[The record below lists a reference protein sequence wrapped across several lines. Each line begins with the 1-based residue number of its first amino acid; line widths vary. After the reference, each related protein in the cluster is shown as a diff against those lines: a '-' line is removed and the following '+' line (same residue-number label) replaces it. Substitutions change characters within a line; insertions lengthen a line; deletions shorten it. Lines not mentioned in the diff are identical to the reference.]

1 MCSSSRCYQ
10 DFLAPR
16 REELSNFMWAS
27 RQINPQIAYKQPTR
41 PSPQYHKDQVLK
53 SPKIQELLSELSQR
67 QNVSKDV
74 LEAQIK
80 NILDEIGYNK
90 KLKVIRWI
98 GLVLVKICN
107 KVCSGIYINEDA
119 IVQLK
124 SRMGNCPVIFV
135 PSHRSYADFILM
147 SLMCFT
153 EDLAIPAIAAGMDF
167 HGMWGMGTMLRD
179 TGAFFMRRSYNDD
192 SLYWTTFKQ
201 YIYQIVTKGELP
213 VEFFVE
219 GTRSRSNKSLA
230 PKYGLIL
237 MILKA
242 FFLSQVPDILFVPIN
257 ISYDRIL
264 EEKLF
269 AFELLGIPK
278 PKETTSGFFKSL
290 SIVKE
295 KYGAIYFDIAKPIS
309 AKEFFGPVLDRSVH
323 NLRPLHQQE
332 ITEEEKKLV
341 PKLAHEIVY
350 RQQKH
355 CVITTF
361 NLLAIVLHNN
371 LIKGKDLLNVEEII
385 EEIVWLKGI
394 VEALGG
400 FVCIDNVQ
408 KNVSDALEVH
418 QNIVALTSD
427 GKVTLVSNEIVLD
440 KANITKLKGHELS
453 EKTITLSVPF
463 MMLQIYINPVLHY
476 FVDVAVLVLI
486 LKNHERAAL
495 DELFGHY
502 RFLRALLSQEFI
514 TFNAREKMEFDA
526 ALDRGINLKLI
537 ATDEELY
544 KLGEN
549 KKLEETVSNC
559 IDCFIFTYSVVCS
572 VLLQNASRVIAETT
586 ILARVQAE
594 VETMISEEKG
604 FIHPYSLSL
613 DTISNCL
620 SILASQKVLTRSR
633 NKNSIFYEI
642 DAAQVLS
649 VRSRLEQYGGPRQ
662 VLEGRVD
669 SIQLHLKNKL

>member
-295 KYGAIYFDIAKPIS
+295 K
-309 AKEFFGPVLDRSVH
+309 
-323 NLRPLHQQE
+323 
-332 ITEEEKKLV
+332 KLV

-408 KNVSDALEVH
+408 KNVLDALEVH
-418 QNIVALTSD
+418 QNIVTLTSD

-572 VLLQNASRVIAETT
+572 VLLQVQYIRQVFKMLFVVIFRT
-586 ILARVQAE
+586 
-594 VETMISEEKG
+594 
-604 FIHPYSLSL
+604 HPESS
-613 DTISNCL
+613 
-620 SILASQKVLTRSR
+620 
-633 NKNSIFYEI
+633 
-642 DAAQVLS
+642 
-649 VRSRLEQYGGPRQ
+649 PRQ
-662 VLEGRVD
+662 QFWRECR
-669 SIQLHLKNKL
+669 QKWRP